1 MRSIQ
6 EPAMRD
12 VVPVPHRLRER
23 ATIRV
28 ARMPAVSYGSGSPRV
43 IGGRCYRTDH
53 RPDLR

>member
-53 RPDLR
+53 RPDLH